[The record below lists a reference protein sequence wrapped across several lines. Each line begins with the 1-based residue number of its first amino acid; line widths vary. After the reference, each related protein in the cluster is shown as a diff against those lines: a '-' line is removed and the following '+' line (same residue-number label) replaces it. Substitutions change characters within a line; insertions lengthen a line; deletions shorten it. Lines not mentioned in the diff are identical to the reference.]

1 MRIVKLVIWRDTMSK
16 VTKIEVQR
24 KNKERFNLYLD
35 GVFEMGIDMDTLVK
49 FNLKKNQLID
59 AKQMEDI
66 QKYDHYRFGIH
77 IALHYLSFKKRTEK
91 EVRQQLVKSDI
102 NETAIDQIIDYC
114 YKEKFI
120 NHEDYAESLKNT
132 MIRTTDK
139 GPEVFKQKLYQ
150 VGIEEEIIE
159 RFTQRYEVEQ
169 PFEDILKVGHK
180 LMKSKK
186 GTIAKVKQKV
196 SQALIQKG
204 YTIET
209 IKQVLQELD
218 FQQDES
224 LEAALLQ
231 RDLEKVYNKKQK
243 NYNGQQ
249 LVMKTI
255 EALMRKGYNYDKI
268 KVTLEES
275 GISDE

>member
-1 MRIVKLVIWRDTMSK
+1 M
-16 VTKIEVQR
+16 
-24 KNKERFNLYLD
+24 
-35 GVFEMGIDMDTLVK
+35 
-49 FNLKKNQLID
+49 
-59 AKQMEDI
+59 
-66 QKYDHYRFGIH
+66 
-77 IALHYLSFKKRTEK
+77 
-91 EVRQQLVKSDI
+91 
-102 NETAIDQIIDYC
+102 
-114 YKEKFI
+114 
-120 NHEDYAESLKNT
+120 
-132 MIRTTDK
+132 
-139 GPEVFKQKLYQ
+139 
-150 VGIEEEIIE
+150 
-159 RFTQRYEVEQ
+159 
-169 PFEDILKVGHK
+169 
-180 LMKSKK
+180 
-186 GTIAKVKQKV
+186 

-231 RDLEKVYNKKQK
+231 RDLEKVYNKNK

>member
-1 MRIVKLVIWRDTMSK
+1 M
-16 VTKIEVQR
+16 
-24 KNKERFNLYLD
+24 
-35 GVFEMGIDMDTLVK
+35 
-49 FNLKKNQLID
+49 
-59 AKQMEDI
+59 
-66 QKYDHYRFGIH
+66 
-77 IALHYLSFKKRTEK
+77 
-91 EVRQQLVKSDI
+91 
-102 NETAIDQIIDYC
+102 
-114 YKEKFI
+114 
-120 NHEDYAESLKNT
+120 
-132 MIRTTDK
+132 
-139 GPEVFKQKLYQ
+139 
-150 VGIEEEIIE
+150 
-159 RFTQRYEVEQ
+159 
-169 PFEDILKVGHK
+169 
-180 LMKSKK
+180 
-186 GTIAKVKQKV
+186 

-224 LEAALLQ
+224 VEAALLQ